1 MLNSDF
7 KKLQSAKE
15 EFKLRLGEKMG
26 FQENSCNLPKRNLN
40 EEKLEPDIETKIVAI
55 CQRGI

>member
-1 MLNSDF
+1 M

-15 EFKLRLGEKMG
+15 EFKHIKPNYEGIQSMMLQSAKEEFKHIFLA
-26 FQENSCNLPKRNLN
+26 FCNLFSLF
-40 EEKLEPDIETKIVAI
+40 VAI